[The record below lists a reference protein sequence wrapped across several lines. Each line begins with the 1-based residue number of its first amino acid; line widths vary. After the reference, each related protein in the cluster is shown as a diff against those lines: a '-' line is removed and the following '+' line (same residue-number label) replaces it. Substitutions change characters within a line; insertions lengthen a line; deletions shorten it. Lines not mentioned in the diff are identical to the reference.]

1 MSLIPND
8 GVGLARTE
16 FIVTNH
22 IGIHP
27 VGLACYP
34 NLKDQ
39 TALKE
44 IALRIGNE
52 ELREFFVRRFSEGV
66 ARIEH
71 LFSEARPLNSESL
84 MVAVPTLTNACATG
98 STGAS
103 MAQSQPS
110 QL

>member
-27 VGLACYP
+27 VALACYP

-71 LFSEARPLNSESL
+71 LFSGARPLTRNRQWL
-84 MVAVPTLTNACATG
+84 
-98 STGAS
+98 
-103 MAQSQPS
+103 QYQR
-110 QL
+110 

>member
-1 MSLIPND
+1 MSLIPNA

-52 ELREFFVRRFSEGV
+52 ELREFLSAASAKVSRVLSIFFRRHG
-66 ARIEH
+66 
-71 LFSEARPLNSESL
+71 P
-84 MVAVPTLTNACATG
+84 
-98 STGAS
+98 
-103 MAQSQPS
+103 
-110 QL
+110 